1 MEEGLGR
8 LRRPQRGRD
17 QGGKSWES
25 GVSSRKEEALLRGW
39 DHDNKGSVGFPKAKV
54 DTVIGRVHGVGG
66 GSSEENPSPRSLVT
80 PRGLKVMREARPMFL
95 EVSLFQDVRH
105 RSSASPGTEFSGQKQ
120 EWTQALASL
129 QGRALQWGHA
139 LLPGAVTGSSAQEG
153 LTLMENEQ
161 TQRTVTSLSR
171 TCKHR
176 RHGGSR
182 GPSQCEGKEA
192 GTCGMPSVNQR

>member
-39 DHDNKGSVGFPKAKV
+39 DHDNNGSVGFPKAKV
-54 DTVIGRVHGVGG
+54 DTVIGRVHRVGG
-66 GSSEENPSPRSLVT
+66 GSSEENPFPRSLVT

-105 RSSASPGTEFSGQKQ
+105 RSSASPGTSFQDRSKSGPRR
-120 EWTQALASL
+120 WLHC
-129 QGRALQWGHA
+129 RAELCS
-139 LLPGAVTGSSAQEG
+139 GATPFFLV
-153 LTLMENEQ
+153 
-161 TQRTVTSLSR
+161 LSR
-171 TCKHR
+171 AAVPRKD
-176 RHGGSR
+176 
-182 GPSQCEGKEA
+182 
-192 GTCGMPSVNQR
+192 